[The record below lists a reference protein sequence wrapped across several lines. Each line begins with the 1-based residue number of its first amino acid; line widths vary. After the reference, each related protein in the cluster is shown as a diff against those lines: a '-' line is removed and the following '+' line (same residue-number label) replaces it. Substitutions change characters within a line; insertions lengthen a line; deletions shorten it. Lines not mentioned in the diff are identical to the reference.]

1 LITSVVMPQMGL
13 EVTEGTVAAI
23 RVEIGQQVK
32 SGDPV
37 IEMETDKAVTDV
49 VAPSDGVVRSIE
61 VEVGDTVAL
70 GASLVLLATGAD
82 DDDEPAGDEPA
93 NPAGAGA
100 PAAAAAPSVARTADG
115 RVRAAPVARR
125 AARQLGVDLEAVSG
139 TGPRGRVTLRDVEAA
154 ANGHAQPGPASAP
167 ASPRADGQVET
178 MSAVRAAG
186 ARRMT
191 RSAQIPQFALERD
204 VDATWLLAE
213 KTALRGGAPEV
224 GVTDMLLQAM
234 GEVLLRH
241 DALAATYVEGDEGGR
256 PGLLRR
262 EGADLGLAVATPRGL
277 LVPVVRGVHRR
288 TLAEIAAERLRL
300 VAAARSGRLSLADM
314 SDATMTLSNLA
325 RFGVDRFTAMLNPGE
340 SAILAVGRVVERVVP
355 RGRGFTVAP
364 MLTCSLTIDH
374 RVADG
379 AAGAAALVAL
389 AELLEG
395 QMKWRA

>member
-1 LITSVVMPQMGL
+1 
-13 EVTEGTVAAI
+13 
-23 RVEIGQQVK
+23 
-32 SGDPV
+32 
-37 IEMETDKAVTDV
+37 
-49 VAPSDGVVRSIE
+49 
-61 VEVGDTVAL
+61 
-70 GASLVLLATGAD
+70 
-82 DDDEPAGDEPA
+82 
-93 NPAGAGA
+93 
-100 PAAAAAPSVARTADG
+100 
-115 RVRAAPVARR
+115 
-125 AARQLGVDLEAVSG
+125 
-139 TGPRGRVTLRDVEAA
+139 
-154 ANGHAQPGPASAP
+154 
-167 ASPRADGQVET
+167 
-178 MSAVRAAG
+178 
-186 ARRMT
+186 
-191 RSAQIPQFALERD
+191 
-204 VDATWLLAE
+204 
-213 KTALRGGAPEV
+213 LRGGAPEV